1 MCGIQG
7 FFYFDRTR
15 QAEAH
20 LARAMREAA
29 RHRGP
34 DDHGDHFDGNL
45 ALAFNRLSII
55 DLSGGHQPMSNE
67 DGSVWIIFNG
77 EIYNFAGLRD
87 DLMNRGH
94 RFQTNSDTET
104 IVHAWEEFGEDCVD
118 RLRGMFAFAVWDSR
132 TRTLFIAR
140 DRLGIKPLYF
150 YQDSR
155 IFAFASEMKSLFELP
170 GVPRH
175 VDPAA
180 LTEFLLQ
187 RYIIGPQTILK
198 DVRKLPPGHT
208 ITITESGSRIRRY
221 WDLPLDQPRE
231 ISDAQAAEEFDH
243 LMLET
248 VRQHLVADV
257 PLGAFLSGGL
267 DSSSIVAF
275 MHKAGV
281 PSIKTFSVGYDSPES
296 ELPYARTVANHFKTD
311 HHELILKSSDFQGE
325 LPRIV
330 WQMDEPVADEAAL
343 PLYFVA
349 RLARQKVTVAL
360 SGEGSDEVFSGYPI
374 YRVMNVLDRL
384 NSLPFS
390 RLAGQLFGSLAPQG
404 RIRKYGV
411 MLGEPIERRYHGV
424 STSFP
429 RELITSLLLPGNHS
443 SYPDAVAAAYQA
455 CAHMPPLHRMS
466 YVDITTWLPSNLLV
480 KADRMSMAV
489 SLELRVPFL
498 DHKVVEFGYRL
509 PARLRIRSNNGK
521 WILKKYMEPHLPR
534 EIIYRPKKGFAVP
547 TRSWFRNDLAGFA
560 RETLLGHGGASDDF
574 FSKPVVEQVLNQP
587 ESRDQSGQIY
597 SLLVFDQWYRRFVKS
612 APQGNPS

>member
-7 FFYFDRTR
+7 FFYFDRNQ
-15 QAEAH
+15 QAESS

-29 RHRGP
+29 PHRGP
-34 DDHGDHFDGNL
+34 DDHGYHFDGNT

-67 DGSVWIIFNG
+67 DGTVWIIFNG

-87 DLMNRGH
+87 DLIRRGH
-94 RFQTNSDTET
+94 RFQTRSDTET
-104 IVHAWEEFGEDCVD
+104 IVHAWEEFGESCVD
-118 RLRGMFAFAVWDSR
+118 HLRGMFGFAIWDSR

-140 DRLGIKPLYF
+140 DRVGIKPLYF

-155 IFAFASEMKSLFELP
+155 IFAFASEMKSLFEIP
-170 GVPRH
+170 GIPRH
-175 VDPAA
+175 VDNGA
-180 LTEFLLQ
+180 LTEFLLH
-187 RYIIGPQTILK
+187 RYVIGPQTILR
-198 DVRKLPPGHT
+198 DVKKLQPGHT
-208 ITITESGSRIRRY
+208 ITVTEQGARIRRY
-221 WDLPLDQPRE
+221 WDLPLEQPRE
-231 ISDAQAAEEFDH
+231 ISDAQAFEEFDH
-243 LMLET
+243 LMMET

-281 PSIKTFSVGYDSPES
+281 PDIKTFSVGYDSPES
-296 ELPYARTVANHFKTD
+296 ELPFARIVAGHFRTD
-311 HHELILKSSDFQGE
+311 HHELILSPKDFQGE

-349 RLARQKVTVAL
+349 KLARQKVTVAL
-360 SGEGSDEVFSGYPI
+360 SGEGSDEVLSGYPI
-374 YRVMNVLDRL
+374 YRIMDVIGRL
-384 NSLPFS
+384 NQVPFS
-390 RLAGQLFGSLAPQG
+390 RLAGQLISGLAPQG
-404 RIRKYGV
+404 RLRKYGK
-411 MLGEPIERRYHGV
+411 MLGAPLDRRYHGV

-429 RELITSLLLPGNHS
+429 RELIDSLLRPGPDTS
-443 SYPDAVAAAYQA
+443 SYPDAVAEAYRV
-455 CAHMPPLHRMS
+455 CSHMPPLHRMS
-466 YVDITTWLPSNLLV
+466 YVDIKTWLPSNLLV

-509 PARLRIRSNNGK
+509 PAHLRIRNNNGK
-521 WILKKYMEPHLPR
+521 WLLKKYMESMLPR

-547 TRSWFRNDLAGFA
+547 TSTWFRNDLAGFA
-560 RETLLGHGGASDDF
+560 RETLLGSGGASDDF
-574 FSKPVVEQVLNQP
+574 FSRKVVEEVLNSP

-597 SLLVFDQWYRRFVKS
+597 SLLVFDQWYRRFVKTPAVAS
-612 APQGNPS
+612 